1 MHLKIKN
8 SVWRWG
14 LLVVLVVI
22 IRLISSNKQWV
33 EDNYSSGIYPE
44 AGVFFRTVF
53 GWLPFSLGDL
63 IYTAVVLWV
72 IYDIVWLLV
81 KVYRKEYSMQHAKSG
96 LLKYLGLMLLV
107 YILFNLF
114 WGLNYNR
121 RGIAHQLALNVEEV
135 KLEELRW
142 LADTLLKKTNALQ
155 QGNIRLL
162 NAADKMIFKKTVAVY
177 GNLKQDFPFLQY
189 SVPSIKPSLF
199 GVLGNYMGYMGYYNP
214 FTGEAQVNTTV
225 PRWTLPF
232 VACHEVA
239 HQLGYAKENEANF
252 VGYLAAKQSGD
263 TAFLYSVYFD
273 LFLYAN
279 TELFIKDSTT
289 ARANLKRLADGV
301 KKDLKELRDF
311 QRRYENPLDK
321 LVDVFYNNFLKL
333 NEQPAGNRTYNKV
346 ILWLMAY
353 YKKYGEL

>member
-1 MHLKIKN
+1 MHTKVKKSL
-8 SVWRWG
+8 WQWA
-14 LLVVLVVI
+14 LLVILAVI

-33 EDNYSSGIYPE
+33 EDNYSSGIYPV

-81 KVYRKEYSMQHAKSG
+81 KVYRKEYNIQHVKSG
-96 LLKYLGLMLLV
+96 LFKYLGLMLLV
-107 YILFNLF
+107 YIMFNLF

-121 RGIAHQLALNVEEV
+121 KGIAHQLALNVEEV

-155 QGNIRLL
+155 QGNTLL
-162 NAADKMIFKKTVAVY
+162 LKAPDKMIFKKTVAVY

-189 SVPSIKPSLF
+189 SAPSIKPSMF

-279 TELFIKDSTT
+279 TELFIKDSAT

-321 LVDVFYNNFLKL
+321 VVDVFYNNFLKL

-346 ILWLMAY
+346 VLWLMAY